1 MHQSQPPISY
11 KDDLIPHLGAWLVS
25 MTQTIKVECVLK
37 ILGGMSDTIKENR
50 DYLTML
56 DSAIGDGDH
65 GINLDKGLSEV
76 RSKLD
81 ELRNKDIGTI
91 LKTVGSTLISS
102 VGGAVGPLYGIAF
115 MKAGEV
121 AEGKYEV
128 DLHDL
133 VKMFEAAEEGIVN
146 IGEAK
151 LGEKTMLD
159 ALHPSVEALK
169 EATNKNCT
177 LIEALE
183 KSVNAAEKGMKHT
196 KQIIAKRGRSM
207 YIGERSRGHQDV
219 GATSYYLILKS
230 TLEALKA

>member
-1 MHQSQPPISY
+1 
-11 KDDLIPHLGAWLVS
+11 
-25 MTQTIKVECVLK
+25 MTQTIKVEYVLR
-37 ILGGMSDTIKENR
+37 ILAGMADTIKENK
-50 DYLTML
+50 DYLTRL

-65 GINLDKGLSEV
+65 GINLDKGFSEV
-76 RSKLD
+76 RSKRD
-81 ELRNKDIGTI
+81 EFRNKDLGTI
-91 LKTVGSTLISS
+91 LKNVGSILISS
-102 VGGAVGPLYGIAF
+102 VGGAVGPLYGVAF

-146 IGEAK
+146 IGGAR

-159 ALHPSVEALK
+159 SLRPSVEALK
-169 EATNKNCT
+169 EAANRNCT
-177 LIEALE
+177 LVEALE
-183 KSVNAAEKGMKHT
+183 ESANAAEKGMKNT
-196 KQIIAKRGRSM
+196 RQLIAKRGRSM